1 MSSLVSAIGE
11 AVGISKNSIRGL
23 TTFISDVR
31 ACTYFDLF
39 YSLHLELETSK
50 SEDLELAALRCA
62 PIAVLLEILSVLR
75 F

>member
-1 MSSLVSAIGE
+1 MTSLVSAIGE

-31 ACTYFDLF
+31 ACTNQYPT
-39 YSLHLELETSK
+39 YSEHLK
-50 SEDLELAALRCA
+50 SEITSSTDPQLAPSSTRFTWAFL
-62 PIAVLLEILSVLR
+62 VSLIL